1 MVKTKVK
8 NVVGYARISSES
20 QKDNTSISEQIK
32 RIQAYCI
39 SQNWNLIK
47 VFTDEA
53 KSGSSIDER
62 VNYKAMLEFAKD
74 NGINAILVYKSDRI
88 HRHLKNLLI
97 MIEDQLEPRNVAFI
111 SVSENFDTSTP
122 HGMLTLQMLGS
133 FAEFEKNII
142 NERTHTGRVITAK
155 QGKYAGGK
163 IPYGYILD
171 GDKFIVSEEEAKNV
185 YQIFK
190 MYSEG
195 LSINKIA
202 TYLNNN
208 NKHIQNDNENSG
220 DYHINFKKWSRTS
233 ICYILNN
240 LTYTG
245 LYIYNGKKEK
255 NDIRVNMLAPALI
268 SKKLFNKVK
277 EIKKKNLKHSKS
289 KK

>member
-1 MVKTKVK
+1 MVKTVVK
-8 NVVGYARISSES
+8 NVVGYVRISSES
-20 QKDNTSISEQIK
+20 QKDNTSINEQIK

-39 SQNWNLIK
+39 SQNWNLVK
-47 VFTDEA
+47 VFSDEA
-53 KSGSSIDER
+53 KSGSSTDER
-62 VNYKAMLEFAKD
+62 VNYNAMLDFAKD
-74 NGINAILVYKSDRI
+74 ISIGINAILVYKSDRI

-97 MIEDQLEPRNVAFI
+97 MIEDELEPLNVAFI

-142 NERTHTGRVITAK
+142 NERTKTGRVLTAK

-163 IPYGYILD
+163 LPYGYILD
-171 GDKFIVSEEEAKNV
+171 NDKFIVSEDEAHYV
-185 YQIFK
+185 LRIFK

-195 LSINKIA
+195 YSISKIA
-202 TYLNNN
+202 TYLNNI
-208 NKHIQNDNENSG
+208 NKHIQNSSETSG
-220 DYHINFKKWSRTS
+220 NCQNNFKKWSRTS

-255 NDIRVNMLAPALI
+255 NDIRVNMVVPALI
-268 SKKLFNKVK
+268 SKNLFNKVQD
-277 EIKKKNLKHSKS
+277 IKKEKCKN
-289 KK
+289 